1 MIRKI
6 IKGRK
11 KKKYVK

>member
-1 MIRKI
+1 ML

-11 KKKYVK
+11 KKH